1 MSKVA
6 LSVTIYFDITYKSE
20 ILSALLAHRERCLRE
35 EPGTIQFEVLDPVDD
50 PSKLFIF
57 ELYKDNESL
66 AAHSAGPSIT
76 RFREE
81 VKNKILDLKV
91 YKCLL
96 AHETN

>member
-1 MSKVA
+1 MSRVA
-6 LSVTIYFDITYKSE
+6 LSVTIDFDITSKSD
-20 ILSALLAHRERCLRE
+20 ILSALLAHRERCLIE

-66 AAHSAGPSIT
+66 AAHSAGPSIA

-96 AHETN
+96 AHEV